1 MTAISAR
8 MMSHSSDSPLGRW
21 RIALLQPHP
30 ALADTVEQLWFVE
43 GDVGDAATR
52 VLPRGN
58 THLMFNLGAVQRVVD
73 IHGVREP
80 VEYRHAWFSGQQQ
93 RYLDHDSLGAIGL
106 VGIRFKPLGA
116 WRVLGVD
123 QNELTDQVVDL
134 DALLGDGIHALR
146 QRLLDQVEPEPAF
159 ALVETWL
166 LDAVGHRPPPH
177 YAVRWALRR
186 LEESGGDLPIRTLSA
201 ELGYSRKQL
210 AQLFNRQLGLAPKA
224 VARVLRFSGAL
235 GRLRGLEAVRWDEFA
250 LDCGYYDQSHMIR
263 EFKTFGGHAPAEL
276 LRRPAYDDESIPS
289 SP

>member
-1 MTAISAR
+1 MTAIPAR
-8 MMSHSSDSPLGRW
+8 MMSHSSESPLGRW
-21 RIALLQPHP
+21 RIAILQPHP
-30 ALADTVEQLWFVE
+30 ALADAVEQLWFVE

-73 IHGVREP
+73 IHGVRAP

-146 QRLLDQVEPEPAF
+146 QRLLDQVDPEPAF
-159 ALVETWL
+159 ALVEAWL
-166 LDAVGHRPPPH
+166 LEAAARRPPPH
-177 YAVRWALRR
+177 YAVGWALRR
-186 LEESGGDLPIRTLSA
+186 LEESGGDLPIQALSA

-210 AQLFNRQLGLAPKA
+210 AQLFKRQLGLAPKA

-235 GRLRGLEAVRWDEFA
+235 GRLRGLEAVHWDEFA

-263 EFKTFGGHAPAEL
+263 EFKAFGGHAPAEL